1 MKLCAYIYIWAPGN
15 HDGENANPSCP
26 KFQKSLTFFSQIS
39 SLTPHLWRAPNNW
52 ISPSFISPCPSPDC
66 RHILEKSIY
75 NSCWTHITTN
85 FGCSTLFRSTI
96 MTYSGNLIRIKSNDS
111 IQNSA
116 QQYQKAKV
124 VCVLSSLK
132 QVLIQIFISTPSFLQ
147 YY

>member
-1 MKLCAYIYIWAPGN
+1 
-15 HDGENANPSCP
+15 
-26 KFQKSLTFFSQIS
+26 
-39 SLTPHLWRAPNNW
+39 
-52 ISPSFISPCPSPDC
+52 
-66 RHILEKSIY
+66 
-75 NSCWTHITTN
+75 
-85 FGCSTLFRSTI
+85 